1 MIYQFN
7 EFQLDSAN
15 FSLQKIGKSIELEP
29 QVFNLIIYLI
39 ENRERLVTRD
49 EIFENLWDGKE
60 VLDATLSNHI
70 KIARSILG
78 DDGKSQHIIK
88 TIRGRGYQFIAEVN
102 KLNTL
107 DPAKPIQGKQR
118 LSKWYGAAFI
128 IVLIGLYFSSHFF
141 EPKKAEK
148 NSYIIAVLPFLNGK
162 PDPSTDYLGLAIAD
176 QIIGDLTYIRNINV
190 RASSTIRKYQS
201 QQINPEGIGK
211 QLNAD
216 LVLTGTYLAINDK
229 IRFNIELI
237 ETATG
242 KMFWRENNV
251 EFDFTKPDDLQ
262 ELIVNKL
269 TSKLGLENIAS
280 EGIPTTK
287 GELRNPLA
295 YELYLKSISQ
305 PYSTAGNKK
314 AIDLLKES
322 ILIDDNYAPAY
333 SQLGNRIRRYEQF
346 GLISSG
352 ESLKSFQ
359 YYQKALSIDN
369 QLMSALSYLAFYYC
383 ETNRLDE
390 AVTLANKIIKV
401 NPDNAD
407 SHFTLGYVYRYAGLI
422 EEAINEMEKAVN
434 IDPTNIRYRSL
445 VATYS
450 GAREFSKAQ
459 KLVDTYDESSFT
471 IGWDGLLNYRIGD
484 YKSAEI
490 HLKKLKEKDENGLW
504 GLIAK
509 IYLYLMS
516 GEIEK
521 GLVAI
526 HELEQTNT
534 MDSET
539 VYYIAVYYGMFG
551 DKRRSLNALNKAVN
565 GGYYNYIF
573 MQNSEFFDSFRDSPD
588 FKQILELAQ
597 SKSLKFR
604 QQQVAKN
611 R

>member
-141 EPKKAEK
+141 EPIIAEK

-162 PDPSTDYLGLAIAD
+162 PDPSTDYSGLAIAD

-352 ESLKSFQ
+352 ASLKSFQ

-369 QLMSALSYLAFYYC
+369 QLMSAL
-383 ETNRLDE
+383 D
-390 AVTLANKIIKV
+390 
-401 NPDNAD
+401 
-407 SHFTLGYVYRYAGLI
+407 
-422 EEAINEMEKAVN
+422 
-434 IDPTNIRYRSL
+434 
-445 VATYS
+445 
-450 GAREFSKAQ
+450 
-459 KLVDTYDESSFT
+459 
-471 IGWDGLLNYRIGD
+471 DGL
-484 YKSAEI
+484 
-490 HLKKLKEKDENGLW
+490 
-504 GLIAK
+504 
-509 IYLYLMS
+509 
-516 GEIEK
+516 
-521 GLVAI
+521 
-526 HELEQTNT
+526 
-534 MDSET
+534 
-539 VYYIAVYYGMFG
+539 
-551 DKRRSLNALNKAVN
+551 RRPGSTSLHT
-565 GGYYNYIF
+565 GGPF
-573 MQNSEFFDSFRDSPD
+573 LQ
-588 FKQILELAQ
+588 
-597 SKSLKFR
+597 
-604 QQQVAKN
+604 
-611 R
+611 